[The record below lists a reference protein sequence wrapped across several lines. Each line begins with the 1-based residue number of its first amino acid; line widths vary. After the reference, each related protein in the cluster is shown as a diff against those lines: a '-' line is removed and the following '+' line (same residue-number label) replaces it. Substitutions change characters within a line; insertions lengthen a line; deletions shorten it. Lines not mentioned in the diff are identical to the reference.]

1 VDEAVATKP
10 LYVGRV
16 EVVAVLELVDDR
28 CSE

>member
-16 EVVAVLELVDDR
+16 KVVAVLELVDGR
-28 CSE
+28 RSE